1 MNKDFAQSNAGQEA
15 DLQPYRSFITKVKGA
30 EGTQE
35 YSDGKNAKWPNDIH
49 TGDGELA
56 TGN

>member
-1 MNKDFAQSNAGQEA
+1 MNRDFAQSNAGQEA

-35 YSDGKNAKWPNDIH
+35 YSDGTNAKGPNDIH
-49 TGDGELA
+49 TGDG
-56 TGN
+56 